1 MKRLYFS
8 MIFMMVVTFVTVTC
22 DHNEAPKESNDFAV
36 LAQQAE
42 AYTQASPGRQLVFP
56 QDHGPHPDY
65 RIEWWYLTANL
76 HDKDDRVYGIQW
88 TLFRVATRANDEKNP
103 STNRLKDQL
112 FMAHMAIS
120 TTDGH
125 LSFQRYARS
134 GESLQTTRSGVTASP
149 FSAWLDDWTLQSTGS
164 QWLPLQVRARQD
176 EHSFDLHLQ
185 SDKPLVLQGDAGFS
199 QKHAEGGGSHYYSQ
213 PFLKATGE
221 LHLDGQTIE
230 VSGDAWLD
238 REWGSQFLHPGQVG
252 WDWFSIHLD
261 SGEKLMLFQLR
272 ERADSKSGDRFLYGA
287 LISPDGTQT
296 RLDTTQIL
304 LEASHVTRVQ
314 NRDLPLQWTIDLP
327 HVNRHMTVTAL
338 HPDQWMNVDF
348 PYWEGVISVTGQGPG
363 NSGMGYMEL
372 TGYAVE

>member
-1 MKRLYFS
+1 
-8 MIFMMVVTFVTVTC
+8 MIFLVLVTIVTAAC
-22 DHNEAPKESNDFAV
+22 DHTGAPQKSNDFAV
-36 LAQQAE
+36 LAQKAE
-42 AYTQASPGRQLVFP
+42 AYTQAKAGRQLVFP

-88 TLFRVATRANDEKNP
+88 TLFRVATQANDEENP
-103 STNRLKDQL
+103 STSWLKDQL

-125 LSFQRYARS
+125 FSFQRYARG
-134 GESLQTTRSGVTASP
+134 GENLQTARSGVTASP
-149 FSAWLDDWTLQSTGS
+149 FSAWLDDWTLQSTGPE
-164 QWLPLQVRARQD
+164 WLPLHVRARQD

-185 SDKPLVLQGDAGFS
+185 SDKALVLQGDAGFS

-221 LHLDGQTIE
+221 LRLDGQTIE

-238 REWGSQFLHPGQVG
+238 REWGSQFLQSGQVG

-272 ERADSKSGDRFLYGA
+272 AKGGDGEPFRHGVLISAAGSARQLESGDMTFEVVER
-287 LISPDGTQT
+287 TQVAG
-296 RLDTTQIL
+296 R
-304 LEASHVTRVQ
+304 S
-314 NRDLPLQWTIDLP
+314 LPLHWRMSLPTIE
-327 HVNRHMTVTAL
+327 REIEIKAL
-338 HPDQWMNVDF
+338 HPEQWMDVDF
-348 PYWEGVISVTGQGPG
+348 PYWEGVIRATGEGPG
-363 NSGMGYMEL
+363 NSGRGYMEL
-372 TGYAVE
+372 TGYPANQ